1 MSGNLYIISTPI
13 GNLEDISY
21 RAIKVLSSVDVIA
34 VEDKRVTSKLL
45 NHYDIKKQLI
55 TYNDF
60 NENYKYNN
68 LIELLNN
75 NKNIAIVSDAGTPCI
90 SDPGYRV
97 VNAAIKNDI
106 KVISVPGPSSVV
118 SAMSISG
125 LPSDK
130 FFFEGFLPK
139 KKGLN
144 KRLNF
149 LKDLEAT
156 VIIFESPKR
165 LIKTLNNIFEFMGD
179 RVVSVCKEI
188 TKIHENTCFGTV
200 SSILE
205 NFKKNK
211 SIKGEFIILISKKG
225 YEL

>member
-1 MSGNLYIISTPI
+1 LK
-13 GNLEDISY
+13 D
-21 RAIKVLSSVDVIA
+21 
-34 VEDKRVTSKLL
+34 
-45 NHYDIKKQLI
+45 
-55 TYNDF
+55 
-60 NENYKYNN
+60 
-68 LIELLNN
+68 

-90 SDPGYRV
+90 SDPGYRT
-97 VNAAIKNDI
+97 VNSAMKNNI
-106 KVISVPGPSSVV
+106 KVISIPGPSSVV

-165 LIKTLNNIFEFMGD
+165 LIKTLNNIFDFMGD
-179 RVVSVCKEI
+179 RVISICKEI
-188 TKIHENTCFGTV
+188 TKMHETTYFGTI
-200 SSILE
+200 SSILN
-205 NFKKNK
+205 NFKNNK
-211 SIKGEFIILISKKG
+211 SIKGEFIILISKQD
-225 YEL
+225 YELWMEN